1 MNLDQKE
8 QFTLLKK
15 YRTAVHKACMTPF
28 VQNGHQF
35 SMSDTATMLVQLDRL
50 HGFAEKPEQAALHDT
65 LHALQQAVSLLRK
78 YELPT
83 AKLDNLLTQLL
94 EK

>member
-1 MNLDQKE
+1 MNQNQKE
-8 QFTLLKK
+8 QFALLKK
-15 YRTAVHKACMTPF
+15 YRSAVLRACRMPF
-28 VQNGHQF
+28 IENCHQF
-35 SMSDTATMLVQLDRL
+35 SMSDTATMMGQLDRL